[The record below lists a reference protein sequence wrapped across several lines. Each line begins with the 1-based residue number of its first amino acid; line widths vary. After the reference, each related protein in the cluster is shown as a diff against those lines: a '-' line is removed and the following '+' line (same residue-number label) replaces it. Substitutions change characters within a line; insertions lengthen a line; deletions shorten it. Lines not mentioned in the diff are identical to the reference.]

1 MSLEERM
8 ATFQFVYDDE
18 GPHLNPSI
26 MEMLKPEVGFGPLL
40 LSGEAALP
48 GGAGE
53 RLNERQDSTSA
64 DPKLQVRNVAPG
76 ETMHRLPGP
85 TGSSLHT
92 LSAPCPD
99 CRSTR
104 RICSGSTTE
113 EEEKESAAASVSSH
127 QDRAQ
132 KEEEGRRQHL
142 RPHEEEET
150 PTGPS
155 SHGWSSVSRRR
166 HWWRPS
172 EETAKEKDAQRRG
185 GGGERFLG

>member
-53 RLNERQDSTSA
+53 RLNERQDSTSG
-64 DPKLQVRNVAPG
+64 DPKLQVRNVATG
-76 ETMHRLPGP
+76 GTTHRLPAS
-85 TGSSLHT
+85 TGSGPHT

-104 RICSGSTTE
+104 RICSSSSSTTE

-127 QDRAQ
+127 
-132 KEEEGRRQHL
+132 
-142 RPHEEEET
+142 
-150 PTGPS
+150 
-155 SHGWSSVSRRR
+155 
-166 HWWRPS
+166 
-172 EETAKEKDAQRRG
+172 
-185 GGGERFLG
+185 